1 MPSVAQAA
9 ALACAAETDRL
20 IEVSN
25 RDGDPAVASRIRR
38 DSEFRAM
45 GYVLKARGQSG
56 D

>member
-1 MPSVAQAA
+1 M
-9 ALACAAETDRL
+9 LACSAETDKL

-25 RDGDPAVASRIRR
+25 RDGDPAVADRIGR